1 VLTTNFDKP
10 NFSGSSAAIQPT
22 PHNPASTLVANAEH
36 ALNSIMNSLNNIDYS
51 HLNQTG
57 SSCSQQLGSPT
68 ATQPGD
74 LYSRERLNRVADAR
88 HEFNELKEENCLM
101 QAMVSSS

>member
-10 NFSGSSAAIQPT
+10 NFSGSSGAIQPT

-51 HLNQTG
+51 HLNQPG